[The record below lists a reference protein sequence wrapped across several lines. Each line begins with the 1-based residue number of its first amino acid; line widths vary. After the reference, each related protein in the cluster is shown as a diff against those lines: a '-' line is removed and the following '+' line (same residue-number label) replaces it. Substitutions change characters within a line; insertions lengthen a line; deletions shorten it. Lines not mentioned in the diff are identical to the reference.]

1 MPPEKASPVHDKI
14 LDAAEKHVLDHG
26 ASSLTLEAVA
36 KAAEVSKGGLLYHFP
51 SKDELI
57 KGLVKRVY
65 EQWMIC
71 LQAAFAKEKP
81 GKGHMARVLY
91 RDTFDPQIPLD
102 SPQWKRHQQLVAALA
117 AAVSHNPN
125 LILCCKASYQNFL
138 NEFEKDE
145 LPLGNSLVMMCVYDA
160 MWWSTVFGTY
170 TLNESQK
177 AALQKTLG
185 NLLEIQNEENL

>member
-1 MPPEKASPVHDKI
+1 MPPEKASPAREKI
-14 LDAAEKHVLDHG
+14 LEAAEHHVLEHG
-26 ASSLTLEAVA
+26 ASSLTLDAVA
-36 KAAEVSKGGLLYHFP
+36 KAAEISKGGLLYHFP

-71 LQAAFAKEKP
+71 LKAAFAKETP
-81 GKGHMARVLY
+81 GRGHMARVLF

-125 LILCCKASYQNFL
+125 LILCCKESYQNFL
-138 NEFEKDE
+138 NEFEKDD

-170 TLNESQK
+170 TLNEKQRN
-177 AALQKTLG
+177 ALQETLKG
-185 NLLEIQNEENL
+185 LLEIEPEGER